1 LTLRLQAGNLRPAMT
16 KKPTPSFEKNL
27 HALEA
32 VVEQLEAG
40 DLSLEESLKQFE
52 RGIGLARDCQ
62 HALQDAEHKIQIL
75 TQKTATA
82 VPEAFT
88 EDEDEAHE

>member
-1 LTLRLQAGNLRPAMT
+1 MT

-27 HALEA
+27 QALET

-40 DLSLEESLKQFE
+40 ELSLEESLKQFE

-62 HALQDAEHKIQIL
+62 QALQEAEHKVQIL
-75 TQKTATA
+75 TQKTASA
-82 VPEAFT
+82 SPEPFT
-88 EDEDEAHE
+88 EDKDEEHE